1 MEYEKLLA
9 PLDRLKIWMKHTNVD
24 CQNAHHALLR
34 LKREKFWKLALSA
47 PRKSE
52 YHCLNRCLF

>member
-1 MEYEKLLA
+1 MEYGKLLA
-9 PLDRLKIWMKHTNVD
+9 PLDRLKIWTKHTNVG

-34 LKREKFWKLALSA
+34 LKKGKFWKLAHSA

-52 YHCLNRCLF
+52 